1 MIAITRAY
9 SQRVFHLPDKSP
21 DSKTVGEW
29 VLKATSK
36 GGQTYQFV
44 SAPGDKLSTVLAET
58 RALGR
63 IDTDRWIHISSP
75 KQLYEVPNRQQ
86 KDRYHPLA

>member
-1 MIAITRAY
+1 MIKITRAY
-9 SQRVFHLPDKSP
+9 SQRVFHLPDESP
-21 DSKTVGEW
+21 DSKMVGTW

-58 RALGR
+58 RALGK
-63 IDTDRWIHISSP
+63 IDPDRWVNLDFT
-75 KQLYEVPNRQQ
+75 QNL
-86 KDRYHPLA
+86 DL